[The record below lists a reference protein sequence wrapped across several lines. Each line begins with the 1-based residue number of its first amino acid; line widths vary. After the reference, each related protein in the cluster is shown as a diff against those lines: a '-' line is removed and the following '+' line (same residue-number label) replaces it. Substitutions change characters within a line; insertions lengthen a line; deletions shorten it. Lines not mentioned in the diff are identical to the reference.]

1 MRSINYLGLIVISML
16 FTSCNRSIPEN
27 WKGIKLYNMV
37 DGRDY
42 IIINNDNTF
51 LLHEYIPN
59 SDQTWEWTGRVDNLK
74 LITDKNLSYQGSN
87 DYKATEIDP
96 QMQWIKKSFFGE
108 HLQIDFTG
116 FNTISGHNE
125 IEKRRYSTKN
135 VSPY

>member
-16 FTSCNRSIPEN
+16 IISCNRSIPEN
-27 WKGIKLYNMV
+27 WKGTKLYNMV

-87 DYKATEIDP
+87 DYKATKIDS
-96 QMQWIKKSFFGE
+96 QMKWITESIYGD

-116 FNTISGHNE
+116 FNTIRGENE
-125 IEKRRYSTKN
+125 TEKRRYSTKN